1 MFTKILI
8 ANRGEI
14 AVRIIRTCRDMGIIS
29 VAVYSEADAASL
41 HVQIADEAV
50 CIGGAHAR
58 DSYLDMDK
66 VISAALATGAEAI
79 HPGFGFLSENSEFAK
94 KCEEYEI
101 MFIGPGY
108 SSMEQMGDK
117 IQARK
122 MATEAN
128 VPITPGSAGAVKSAK
143 EALEIAEKIGY
154 PLMIKAS
161 AGGGGRG
168 IRRVESPDTLAD
180 LFLAAKNEAAA
191 CFGDDR
197 VYVEKCISNPR
208 HIEVQILADANGGAV
223 HLYDRD
229 CTVQRRH
236 QKILEE
242 APSSYINDEVR
253 ERMGEC
259 AVRIARACGYVN
271 AGTVEF
277 LADGDRNFYF
287 CEMNTRIQVEHAI
300 TEAIIGIDLI
310 EWQIRIASGESL
322 AFAQEDI
329 KIQGCAMECRINA
342 EDSSRGFA
350 PSPGTI
356 LEMHQPG
363 GIGVRVDSGVYQG
376 YTIPPFYD
384 SMIAKLIVC
393 GESREQCIIRMKRAV
408 TEYLFYGIKT
418 NIDFHIAV
426 LSSEEFRHGEYGTD
440 FCEELLG
447 DYIE

>member
-1 MFTKILI
+1 MFNKILI

-29 VAVYSEADAASL
+29 VAVYSEADRESL
-41 HVQIADEAV
+41 HVQIADESV
-50 CIGGAHAR
+50 CIGGAHAKN
-58 DSYLDMDK
+58 SYLDMDK
-66 VISAALATGAEAI
+66 VISAAIATGAQAI

-94 KCEEYEI
+94 KCDEYGI
-101 MFIGPGY
+101 VFIGPNY
-108 SSMEQMGDK
+108 SSMEKMGDK
-117 IQARK
+117 IQARTT
-122 MATEAN
+122 AAQAD
-128 VPITPGSAGAVKSAK
+128 VPITPGSVGELKNYK
-143 EALEIAEKIGY
+143 EALDIANEIGY

-168 IRRVESPDTLAD
+168 IRKVDSENNLKE
-180 LFLAAKNEAAA
+180 LFLAAKNEAGA

-197 VYVEKCISNPR
+197 VYIEKCIENPR
-208 HIEVQILADANGGAV
+208 HIEVQILADSHGNVV

-242 APSSYINDEVR
+242 APSSYIDDKTR
-253 ERMGEC
+253 EEMGRC
-259 AVRIARACGYVN
+259 AVSIAKACDYVN

-277 LADGDRNFYF
+277 LVDKNRNFYF

-310 EWQIRIASGESL
+310 EWQIRIAFGERLS
-322 AFAQEDI
+322 FGQDDI
-329 KIQGCAMECRINA
+329 KLYGYAMECRINA
-342 EDSSRGFA
+342 EDSSKNFA

-363 GIGVRVDSGVYQG
+363 GMGVRVDSGVYQG

-384 SMIAKLIVC
+384 SMIAKLIVT
-393 GESREQCIIRMKRAV
+393 GKSREQCIIRMKRAI

-418 NIDFHIAV
+418 NIDFQIAV
-426 LSSEEFRHGEYGTD
+426 LNNEKFQKGEYGTD